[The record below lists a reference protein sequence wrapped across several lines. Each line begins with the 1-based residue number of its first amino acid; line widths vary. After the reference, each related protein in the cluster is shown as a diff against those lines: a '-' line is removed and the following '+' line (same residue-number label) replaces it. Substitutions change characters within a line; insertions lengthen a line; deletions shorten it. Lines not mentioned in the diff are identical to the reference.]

1 VSKDAGITIDE
12 EKLKKLTNERVK
24 LIDDL
29 QSKTKDK
36 QIKVQEIKE
45 LSLSLN
51 LVNTQ
56 RIPFNKK
63 REELQ
68 ITIKNKK
75 NTVDELTHSEESTL
89 VKIHGWNHQQTNEFI
104 YDVFTNK
111 YPTKFIDISKLCKH
125 INMCHQVKITSKYL
139 LNLTSLAS
147 EMDNSKLKLVINLT
161 AEGFIAS
168 L

>member
-1 VSKDAGITIDE
+1 MVSKDAGITIDE

-75 NTVDELTHSEESTL
+75 
-89 VKIHGWNHQQTNEFI
+89 IQ
-104 YDVFTNK
+104 
-111 YPTKFIDISKLCKH
+111 
-125 INMCHQVKITSKYL
+125 
-139 LNLTSLAS
+139 
-147 EMDNSKLKLVINLT
+147 
-161 AEGFIAS
+161 
-168 L
+168 